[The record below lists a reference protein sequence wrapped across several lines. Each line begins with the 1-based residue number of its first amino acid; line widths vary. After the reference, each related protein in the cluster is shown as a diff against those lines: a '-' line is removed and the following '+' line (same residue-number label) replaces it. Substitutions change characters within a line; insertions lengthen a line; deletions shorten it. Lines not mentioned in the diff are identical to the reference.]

1 MSKLTVREQ
10 EALTQKIIDRI
21 QDIEMVNAE
30 ADFKPIKK
38 QFDDIRNKSKHLH
51 NQQEDIKNK
60 IKILN
65 EEHKTLREKFNKD
78 RRFARLSQITNHH
91 YWHGDAMEEWSVRK
105 EDCYITRANISRDV
119 IIATL
124 KTKEDVEKLIS
135 ELVVAY
141 QPHKKLKIAS

>member
-10 EALTQKIIDRI
+10 EALTQTIIDRI

-30 ADFKPIKK
+30 ADYKSVKT
-38 QFDDIRNKSKHLH
+38 QFDDITNKFTHLH
-51 NQQEDIKNK
+51 NEKEDIERKL
-60 IKILN
+60 KILN
-65 EEHKTLREKFNKD
+65 EEHDKLRDEFNKD
-78 RRFARLSQITNHH
+78 RRFAKLSQITSRH
-91 YWHGDAMEEWSVRK
+91 WRADVLDEWAIRK
-105 EDCYITRANISRDV
+105 EGCCETRGNISRDV

-124 KTKEDVEKLIS
+124 KSKEDVEKLIS

>member
-38 QFDDIRNKSKHLH
+38 QFDDITNQYKNLH

-60 IKILN
+60 LNILN
-65 EEHKTLREKFNKD
+65 EEHEKLRNKFNKD
-78 RRFARLSQITNHH
+78 RRFARLSQITHH
-91 YWHGDAMEEWSVRK
+91 HWRGEVLDEWAIRK
-105 EDCYITRANISRDV
+105 ENCCQTRGNISRDV

>member
-10 EALTQKIIDRI
+10 EALTQTIIDRI

-38 QFDDIRNKSKHLH
+38 QFDDITNQYKHLH
-51 NQQEDIKNK
+51 NQKEDIKNK
-60 IKILN
+60 LKILD
-65 EEHKTLREKFNKD
+65 EEHKKLRNEFNKD
-78 RRFARLSQITNHH
+78 RTFAKLSQISNSH
-91 YWHGDAMEEWSVRK
+91 YWSGEVLEQWSVHK
-105 EDCYITRANISRDV
+105 EDCYTTRANISRDV

-141 QPHKKLKIAS
+141 QPRKKLKIAS